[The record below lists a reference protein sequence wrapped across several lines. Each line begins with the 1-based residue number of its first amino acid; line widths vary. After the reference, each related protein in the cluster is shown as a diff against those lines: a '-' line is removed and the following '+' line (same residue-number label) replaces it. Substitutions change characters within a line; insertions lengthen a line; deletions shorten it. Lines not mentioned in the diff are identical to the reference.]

1 MKHKILTLCAAA
13 LLLNGCGADQ
23 PSAAAPPE
31 HTSATAPTTASI
43 TATTAAAAT
52 TTTVST
58 TAATTASTTA
68 TTAAVTTT
76 TVSTA
81 ASSSPAPELS
91 EDKLEH
97 LSDEELVALID
108 LPELGKP
115 MLHAAFD
122 GLMTDHPAIMQQ
134 SAGSPAEADA
144 LAKKFYQTDR
154 SPDTFSQPELIASK
168 DSVYRCYRSYY
179 GNQPDHANELIVF
192 DRAFFDVETETLHAP
207 VTEETVRILAA
218 SFGSR
223 NLIGSFLSS
232 DGGQMT
238 CSLYALHLSTGD
250 WGMYDAVT
258 LTRQRFTVNIK
269 TGAVTGYSNC
279 CLHGATET
287 LQCADIPGTYHEC
300 PIF

>member
-1 MKHKILTLCAAA
+1 MLLSREVIPDETQDTDALC
-13 LLLNGCGADQ
+13 GG
-23 PSAAAPPE
+23 
-31 HTSATAPTTASI
+31 
-43 TATTAAAAT
+43 TAAERLRDRPT
-52 TTTVST
+52 FCRC
-58 TAATTASTTA
+58 TAGAYRRN
-68 TTAAVTTT
+68 
-76 TVSTA
+76 
-81 ASSSPAPELS
+81 SSHHRFNNSN
-91 EDKLEH
+91 
-97 LSDEELVALID
+97 
-108 LPELGKP
+108 G
-115 MLHAAFD
+115 
-122 GLMTDHPAIMQQ
+122 
-134 SAGSPAEADA
+134 
-144 LAKKFYQTDR
+144 R

-168 DSVYRCYRSYY
+168 DGIYRCYRSYY

-232 DGGQMT
+232 NGGQMT

-258 LTRQRFTVNIK
+258 LTRQRFTVNRK

-300 PIF
+300 PVF